1 MNGLDKIDF
10 KILKIL
16 QENGRITN
24 IQLSMDIGLS
34 PAPTLE
40 RVRKLEQTGIIE
52 SYHALVNEDLV
63 GLGVTSYIQVSV
75 NFEKKDAMNN
85 FIKYINSIDEVVECH
100 QVAGSSDFLLK
111 AVVNDLK
118 SYERLITQKISAINE
133 ISQLKSLM
141 VLKTLKKSHSLPIKY

>member
-118 SYERLITQKISAINE
+118 SYERLITQKISTINE